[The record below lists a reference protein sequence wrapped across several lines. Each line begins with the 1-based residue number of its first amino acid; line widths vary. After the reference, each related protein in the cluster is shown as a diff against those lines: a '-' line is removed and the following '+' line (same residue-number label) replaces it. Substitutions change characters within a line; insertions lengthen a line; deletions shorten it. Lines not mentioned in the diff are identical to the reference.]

1 MSGTDKTGIQVEY
14 QRLVYIAKEDSNGKF
29 IEATKEYNHNK
40 NRYHNILPYEKN
52 RVKLAYQVNL
62 NTNCLKN
69 RPSQI
74 RCSVFCLSDDH
85 NLSLCELDV
94 LSMTGIH

>member
-69 RPSQI
+69 LAYQ
-74 RCSVFCLSDDH
+74 V
-85 NLSLCELDV
+85 NLNTNC
-94 LSMTGIH
+94 